1 MVGETARIN
10 LLQNIRPGE
19 TNAGVVIFTAPRHI
33 SVVRVMMYR
42 WNVKRT
48 NKRFCRCHQ
57 MFFISLPFIMA
68 SGVTTEDMQMRKSL
82 WIAEGR
88 GICES
93 KFRFLMNTNLLF
105 DSRQLM
111 TGK

>member
-1 MVGETARIN
+1 
-10 LLQNIRPGE
+10 
-19 TNAGVVIFTAPRHI
+19 
-33 SVVRVMMYR
+33 
-42 WNVKRT
+42 
-48 NKRFCRCHQ
+48 

-68 SGVTTEDMQMRKSL
+68 SGATTEDMQMKKSL
-82 WIAEGR
+82 WIAEGS

-111 TGK
+111 TGV